1 VGAARR
7 IPVDIREILELVGM
21 VAGTASLGTLLYF
34 YYTNPK
40 VKEVIDKGIKYLP
53 FLLSFAGRF
62 VKDKKGEFDLHDT
75 LKVTERLTVFLKET
89 INDPLNTSF
98 EDVEEETFAFLS
110 TELNRYRDAGVR
122 GVPDISDAVLKAN
135 VKVVFE
141 QIVRIMH
148 EDSTGNDS

>member
-1 VGAARR
+1 M
-7 IPVDIREILELVGM
+7 DIREILELFGM

-40 VKEVIDKGIKYLP
+40 VKDLVDKGLKYLP
-53 FLLSFAGRF
+53 FLLSFASRF
-62 VKDKKGEFDLHDT
+62 VKDKKGEFDLHDM
-75 LKVTERLTVFLKET
+75 LKVTERLTIFLRET

-98 EDVEEETFAFLS
+98 EDVEEETYAFLS
-110 TELNRYRDAGVR
+110 KELNRYKRAGVR
-122 GVPDISDAVLKAN
+122 GVPDISDDVLKAN

>member
-1 VGAARR
+1 M
-7 IPVDIREILELVGM
+7 DIREILELVGM
-21 VAGTASLGTLLYF
+21 LVGTAGLGMLLYF

-40 VKEVIDKGIKYLP
+40 VKDAVDKGIKYLP

-62 VKDKKGEFDLHDT
+62 VKDKKGEFDTYDM
-75 LKVTERLTVFLKET
+75 LKVAERLTLFLRET

-110 TELNRYRDAGVR
+110 TELNRYKNAGVR
-122 GVPDISDAVLKAN
+122 GVPDISDDVLKAN

-141 QIVRIMH
+141 QIVRVMSD
-148 EDSTGNDS
+148 EDTTGNDS

>member
-1 VGAARR
+1 MM
-7 IPVDIREILELVGM
+7 DIREIIELLGM
-21 VAGTASLGTLLYF
+21 VAGTAGLGTLLYF

-40 VKEVIDKGIKYLP
+40 VKDAVDKVIKYAP
-53 FLLSFAGRF
+53 FLLSFASRF
-62 VKDKKGEFDLHDT
+62 VKDKKGEFDLYDM

-122 GVPDISDAVLKAN
+122 GVPDISDDVLKAN

-141 QIVRIMH
+141 QIVRVMH